1 MIRKRLAFAA
11 SFILF
16 ASLHIAAQ
24 TVPAAQKVVK
34 TPHVEAALIARHQSF
49 VPGQPIALAL
59 RLKIIDH
66 WHTYWRNPGDS
77 GLPTKLKWTLP
88 TGYEASEIQ
97 WPYPKKL
104 PLGPL
109 MNYGYEGEA
118 LHLVTIKTPANI
130 KPGEIATFTV
140 KADWLV
146 CADVCIPEEGA
157 LTFSLPAV
165 ASAPLP
171 DARWAKAFNVA
182 EAALPTTVL
191 GNVSAKIDGLTLRL
205 TAKTDAAA
213 NISDITF
220 YPHRDDVVANAAKQ
234 TLTKTADGFQLDVTL
249 AEPFNKEKADEVKT
263 LDGILVA
270 NNAAWTAPINAKAV
284 TIVAPVT
291 YAASIVSNTNSNIG
305 GQLQAKMSETATPA
319 LSFLAAIVFAFL
331 GGLVLNLM
339 PCVFPVLGI
348 KIMGFVEN
356 AHGNARLLRRQGI
369 AFFAGVM
376 MSFLLLAGLMLALRA
391 AGQSIGWGFQLQEP
405 LFVAALAVL
414 FFAMA
419 LNLSGVFEI
428 GTSLQ
433 SAAGN
438 AELKAQKNPL
448 GGAFASGVLATV
460 VATPCMAPGLGASV
474 GFTLSQS
481 APVAM
486 LVFMAIALG
495 LALPVVLLAYF
506 PALLRF
512 LPKPGAWMETFKQF
526 MAFPLYATVVW
537 LAWVLGS
544 QTGNDGVMQL
554 LVGLTLIALA
564 AWIYG
569 RWQVA
574 KPVVATLAGA
584 VVASVGIAAAWAG
597 ATTVLPAESSSANV
611 TNISAD
617 GWTPYSA
624 EKIAQLRGEGKAVF
638 VDFTATWC
646 ITCQVN
652 KRVALNQESV
662 VKKMAESNVVR
673 MKADWTRKDEAIT
686 KALAAFGRNGVPL
699 YVLYPVK
706 GEATIL
712 PEVLTPSI
720 VIATVDKVTAA
731 K

>member
-16 ASLHIAAQ
+16 ASLQIAAQ
-24 TVPAAQKVVK
+24 TAPAAQKVVK
-34 TPHVEAALIARHQSF
+34 TPHVEAELISRYQSF
-49 VPGQPIALAL
+49 VPGQPIEAAL

-88 TGYEASEIQ
+88 TGFTAGEVQ
-97 WPYPKKL
+97 WPHPKKL

-109 MNYGYEGEA
+109 MNYGYEGEV

-130 KPGEIATFTV
+130 KPGEIATFTA

-146 CADVCIPEEGA
+146 CADVCIPEEGV
-157 LTFSLPAV
+157 LTFSLPAA

-171 DARWAKAFNVA
+171 DAGWGKAFSLA
-182 EAALPTTVL
+182 AAALPTAIL

-205 TAKTDAAA
+205 TAKTDAMA

-220 YPHRDDVVANAAKQ
+220 YPYRDDVVANAAKQ
-234 TLTKTADGFQLDVTL
+234 TFTKTADGFQLDVTL
-249 AEPFNKEKADEVKT
+249 AEPFNKEKADDLKI

-270 NNAAWTAPINAKAV
+270 NNAPWGAPINAKAV
-284 TIVAPVT
+284 TIAAPVT
-291 YAASIVSNTNSNIG
+291 YSAGTINNINANTG
-305 GQLQAKMSETATPA
+305 GQIQAKLPETAQPA
-319 LSFLAAIVFAFL
+319 LSLLTALVFAFL

-348 KIMGFVEN
+348 KVMGFVEN
-356 AHGNARLLRRQGI
+356 AHGNAQLLRRQGV
-369 AFFAGVM
+369 AFFVGVM
-376 MSFLLLAGLMLALRA
+376 LSFLLLAGLMLVLRA

-405 LFVAALAVL
+405 LFVAALAIL
-414 FFAMA
+414 FFTMA

-428 GTSLQ
+428 GVSLQ

-474 GFTLSQS
+474 GFTLGQS
-481 APVAM
+481 APVAL
-486 LVFMAIALG
+486 LVFMAIAVG
-495 LALPVVLLAYF
+495 LALPVVLLAFF
-506 PALLRF
+506 PALLRY
-512 LPKPGAWMETFKQF
+512 LPRPGAWMETFKQF

-544 QTGNDGVMQL
+544 QTGNDGVMLL
-554 LVGLTLIALA
+554 LVGLTTIALA

-569 RWQVA
+569 HWQIA
-574 KPVVATLAGA
+574 KPAVAA
-584 VVASVGIAAAWAG
+584 VVGVAITAVGIAAAWAG
-597 ATTVLPAESSSANV
+597 ATTTPPALASATAV
-611 TNISAD
+611 SAD
-617 GWTPYSA
+617 GWIPYAA
-624 EKIAQLRGEGKAVF
+624 EKIAELRGEGKAVF

-652 KRVALNQESV
+652 KRVALNQDSV
-662 VKKMAESNVVR
+662 VKKMAEANVVR

-699 YVLYPVK
+699 YVLYPAK
-706 GEATIL
+706 GEAQIL

-720 VIATVDKVTAA
+720 VIAAVDNIAVRK
-731 K
+731 